1 MKYKVKINQTEITQ
15 TPYKSKSK
23 KADKIKQT
31 TKEGKI
37 KSKNPFFFFRELLYC
52 LCSKQVYLFLI
63 NR

>member
-37 KSKNPFFFFRELLYC
+37 KIKNPFFYLESCCTVSAQNKYIFF
-52 LCSKQVYLFLI
+52 
-63 NR
+63 